1 MKGGVK
7 LITLFQ
13 LSSFCCVVE
22 EGSFSAA
29 AERLFVSQP
38 SVSQH
43 ISALESHFGASLFN
57 RQKRKISLTPEGRL
71 LYSSA
76 REILDGIEDVGQRIS
91 NLKSIHTGDL
101 KTGFSP
107 YAAACIAPR
116 VISRFT
122 AKFSAVRISLVTGDM
137 VDLEKK
143 ISDNDLEMAITER
156 KLNHNMDPSMNSH
169 TLGYEDLVFAA
180 SPNLPISSRPAG
192 PEDLEIHP
200 AITCTG
206 NNPLGPYL
214 DDFALQNQIRFNKR
228 IQTDNPETA
237 GRLAAEGLGFALLT
251 RSFAEAAQKEGRL
264 RILELVTP
272 PPARLEILAIYHRT
286 RGLTYPGWE
295 MLKLLE
301 NVVSPPLKEG

>member
-1 MKGGVK
+1 MKGSEKMV
-7 LITLFQ
+7 TLFQ

-22 EGSFSAA
+22 EGSFRAA

-76 REILDGIEDVGQRIS
+76 REILDGIEDVAQRIV

-107 YAAACIAPR
+107 YASSCIAPG
-116 VISRFT
+116 VISS
-122 AKFSAVRISLVTGDM
+122 FSAQFPAVKISMITGDM
-137 VDLEKK
+137 TDLERR
-143 ISDNDLEMAITER
+143 ISDNNLEMAITER
-156 KLNHNMDPSMNSH
+156 RLNHNLDPSMNCH

-180 SPNLPISSRPAG
+180 SPNLYISSIPAR
-192 PEDLEIHP
+192 PEDLELLP

-214 DDFALQNQIRFNKR
+214 DDFALQNQIRFNRR

-237 GRLAAEGLGFALLT
+237 GLLAAEGLGISLLT
-251 RSFAEAAQKEGRL
+251 RSFAEAGQKEGRL
-264 RILELVTP
+264 RIIELDTA
-272 PPARLEILAIYHRT
+272 PPARLEILAIYHKT

-301 NVVSPPLKEG
+301 NVVSPPLKKG